1 MCQNLRMRT
10 WDCLLLS
17 VLFAFISGCHRTVVL
32 QYSTGG
38 ELGEQEAQWLRHFEL
53 LNPAIRIRPVKL
65 PAFSMSQHDSYVT
78 YLSSGEESVDVFAI
92 DVIWLAEFAESG
104 FIAPLDAYIAP
115 QESSIYLPS
124 LLKAGIHRDR
134 LYGIPGAADI
144 GLLYRNLRLA
154 KAEGLLSRGTPS
166 MANLLYLPARP
177 QRLPFAFQAAFSESL
192 ICNLLE
198 FFDATVELSPDLA
211 ESLQKDRI
219 AWLEALA
226 RMARAVQ
233 ATQNR
238 ALRMAEPESAELF
251 LNGRALFLRNWPYFL
266 TMLRQ
271 KNWRYGEDFDVLP
284 LPERSTIGGW
294 YLVVNAG
301 SPHKKEAAEFIRF
314 MTGEEV
320 QRTNLTAH
328 YEKGQSP
335 GLPSLR
341 ALYQDA
347 ELQQRFPELKVVE
360 QALKNARARFITP
373 DYYEQSRIL
382 LEEIH
387 AFLRKKQSAEKALA
401 QIERRLA
408 RAKGT

>member
-1 MCQNLRMRT
+1 MRRVF
-10 WDCLLLS
+10 CRLLLVFPIFS
-17 VLFAFISGCHRTVVL
+17 LVWACHRTVVL

-53 LNPAIRIRPVKL
+53 LNPSIRIRPVKL
-65 PAFSMSQHDSYVT
+65 PALSMSQHDSYVT

-104 FIAPLDAYIAP
+104 FIAPLDEYLD
-115 QESSIYLPS
+115 SHDSGIYLPS
-124 LLKAGIHRDR
+124 LLKAGVHRDR

-154 KAEGLLSRGTPS
+154 KKEGLSEMGTPR
-166 MANLLYLPARP
+166 MERLLYLPSRP
-177 QRLPFAFQAAFSESL
+177 QRISFALQAAFSESL

-198 FFDATVELSPDLA
+198 FFDATVELSADLV
-211 ESLQKDRI
+211 ESLQKDRA
-219 AWLEALA
+219 AWLEALS
-226 RMARAVQ
+226 RIERAVQ
-233 ATQNR
+233 GTQNL

-266 TMLRQ
+266 TVLRQ

-314 MTGEEV
+314 MTSEEV

-341 ALYQDA
+341 ALYQNA
-347 ELQQRFPELKVVE
+347 ELRQRFPELKVVE

-382 LEEIH
+382 LEELH

-401 QIERRLA
+401 QIEKRLVG
-408 RAKGT
+408 AKGT